1 MVPRNSIS
9 EGFAYIWQ
17 SNWVAIIVMKT
28 ERRQIHFL
36 SDVFAAI
43 ASLDLTVPII
53 IIADIAV
60 LVFIIIIVI
69 ILSPLS
75 SQLSFRVIISS
86 SPLSLFRYRYCLSL
100 LISLSFRI
108 EFCWGSL
115 FQLLKYPVVQG
126 IFSENSNPR
135 QKSLKHP
142 YISLS
147 LYNVQIWLQSERYF
161 SKCFKV
167 SVWDCSFL

>member
-1 MVPRNSIS
+1 MIFRNSIS
-9 EGFAYIWQ
+9 EGFAYMWQ
-17 SNWVAIIVMKT
+17 SNWVGIIARKT

-36 SDVFAAI
+36 SNVFAAI

-53 IIADIAV
+53 IIADIKV
-60 LVFIIIIVI
+60 LVFIIIII
-69 ILSPLS
+69 FFILLPSS

-86 SPLSLFRYRYCLSL
+86 SPLSFFRYRYCLSL

-108 EFCWGSL
+108 GFCWGSL
-115 FQLLKYPVVQG
+115 FQLLKDPVVEG

-135 QKSLKHP
+135 QKSLKRP

-147 LYNVQIWLQSERYF
+147 LYNVQI
-161 SKCFKV
+161 
-167 SVWDCSFL
+167 

>member
-1 MVPRNSIS
+1 MIFRNSIS
-9 EGFAYIWQ
+9 EGFAYMWQ
-17 SNWVAIIVMKT
+17 SNWVGIIARKT

-36 SDVFAAI
+36 SNVFAAI

-53 IIADIAV
+53 IIADITV
-60 LVFIIIIVI
+60 LVFIIIIFI
-69 ILSPLS
+69 ILLPSS
-75 SQLSFRVIISS
+75 SQLSLCVIISS
-86 SPLSLFRYRYCLSL
+86 SP
-100 LISLSFRI
+100 LSFRI

-115 FQLLKYPVVQG
+115 FQLLKDPVVQG

>member
-1 MVPRNSIS
+1 M
-9 EGFAYIWQ
+9 WQ
-17 SNWVAIIVMKT
+17 SNWVGMIARKT

-53 IIADIAV
+53 IIADITV
-60 LVFIIIIVI
+60 LVFIIIIIIVI
-69 ILSPLS
+69 ILSPSS
-75 SQLSFRVIISS
+75 SQLSFCVIISS

-115 FQLLKYPVVQG
+115 FQLLKDPVVPG
-126 IFSENSNPR
+126 IFSVNYNPD

-142 YISLS
+142 CISLS
-147 LYNVQIWLQSERYF
+147 LYNVQMWLQS
-161 SKCFKV
+161 
-167 SVWDCSFL
+167 

>member
-1 MVPRNSIS
+1 MIFRNSIS
-9 EGFAYIWQ
+9 EGFAYMRQ
-17 SNWVAIIVMKT
+17 SNWVGIIARKT

-36 SDVFAAI
+36 RHVFVAI

-53 IIADIAV
+53 IIADITV
-60 LVFIIIIVI
+60 LVFIIIIIVI
-69 ILSPLS
+69 ILSPS

-115 FQLLKYPVVQG
+115 FQLLKDPVVPG
-126 IFSENSNPR
+126 IFSVNYNPG

-142 YISLS
+142 CISLS
-147 LYNVQIWLQSERYF
+147 LYNVQMWLQS
-161 SKCFKV
+161 
-167 SVWDCSFL
+167 

>member
-9 EGFAYIWQ
+9 EGFAYMWQ
-17 SNWVAIIVMKT
+17 SNCHNWVGIIARKT
-28 ERRQIHFL
+28 ERRQTHFL
-36 SDVFAAI
+36 SNVFAAI
-43 ASLDLTVPII
+43 ASLDRTVPII
-53 IIADIAV
+53 IIADITV
-60 LVFIIIIVI
+60 LVIIIIIVI
-69 ILSPLS
+69 ILSPSS

-115 FQLLKYPVVQG
+115 FQLLKDPVVPG
-126 IFSENSNPR
+126 IFSVNYNPGQR
-135 QKSLKHP
+135 SLKHP

-147 LYNVQIWLQSERYF
+147 LYNVQMWL
-161 SKCFKV
+161 
-167 SVWDCSFL
+167 LG

>member
-1 MVPRNSIS
+1 MIFRNSIS
-9 EGFAYIWQ
+9 EGFAYMWQ
-17 SNWVAIIVMKT
+17 SNWVGIIARKT

-36 SDVFAAI
+36 SNVFAAI

-53 IIADIAV
+53 IIADITV
-60 LVFIIIIVI
+60 LVFIIIII
-69 ILSPLS
+69 FFILLPSS

-108 EFCWGSL
+108 GFCWGSL
-115 FQLLKYPVVQG
+115 FQLLKDPVVEG

-135 QKSLKHP
+135 QKSLKRP

-147 LYNVQIWLQSERYF
+147 LYNVQI
-161 SKCFKV
+161 
-167 SVWDCSFL
+167 

>member
-1 MVPRNSIS
+1 MIFRNSIS
-9 EGFAYIWQ
+9 EGFAYMWQ
-17 SNWVAIIVMKT
+17 SNWVGMIARKT

-53 IIADIAV
+53 IIADITV
-60 LVFIIIIVI
+60 LVFIIFIVI
-69 ILSPLS
+69 ILSPSS
-75 SQLSFRVIISS
+75 SQLSFCVIISS

-100 LISLSFRI
+100 LIPLSFRI

-115 FQLLKYPVVQG
+115 FQLLKDPVVQG
-126 IFSENSNPR
+126 IFSENYNPR

-142 YISLS
+142 CISLS
-147 LYNVQIWLQSERYF
+147 LYNVQMWLQS
-161 SKCFKV
+161 
-167 SVWDCSFL
+167 

>member
-1 MVPRNSIS
+1 MIFRNSIS
-9 EGFAYIWQ
+9 EGFAYMWQ
-17 SNWVAIIVMKT
+17 SNWVGIIARKT

-36 SDVFAAI
+36 SNVFAAI

-53 IIADIAV
+53 IIADITV
-60 LVFIIIIVI
+60 LVFIISIIVI
-69 ILSPLS
+69 ILSPSS

-108 EFCWGSL
+108 EFCLGSL
-115 FQLLKYPVVQG
+115 FQLLKDPVVQG
-126 IFSENSNPR
+126 IFSENCNAR

-142 YISLS
+142 CISLS
-147 LYNVQIWLQSERYF
+147 LYNVQMWLQS
-161 SKCFKV
+161 
-167 SVWDCSFL
+167 

>member
-1 MVPRNSIS
+1 M
-9 EGFAYIWQ
+9 WQ
-17 SNWVAIIVMKT
+17 SNWVGIIAVKT

-53 IIADIAV
+53 IIAEITV
-60 LVFIIIIVI
+60 LVFIIIIIVI
-69 ILSPLS
+69 ILSPSS

-86 SPLSLFRYRYCLSL
+86 SPWSLFRYRYCLSL

-115 FQLLKYPVVQG
+115 FQLLKDPVVQG

-135 QKSLKHP
+135 QKSLKHR

-147 LYNVQIWLQSERYF
+147 LYNVQMWLQS
-161 SKCFKV
+161 
-167 SVWDCSFL
+167 

>member
-1 MVPRNSIS
+1 MIFRNSIS
-9 EGFAYIWQ
+9 EGFAYMWQ
-17 SNWVAIIVMKT
+17 SNWVGIIARKT

-36 SDVFAAI
+36 SNVFAAI
-43 ASLDLTVPII
+43 ASLDLTVSII
-53 IIADIAV
+53 IIADITV
-60 LVFIIIIVI
+60 LVFIIIIIVI
-69 ILSPLS
+69 ILSPSS

-115 FQLLKYPVVQG
+115 FQLLKDPVVPG
-126 IFSENSNPR
+126 IFSVNYNPG

-142 YISLS
+142 CISLS
-147 LYNVQIWLQSERYF
+147 FYNVQMWLQS
-161 SKCFKV
+161 
-167 SVWDCSFL
+167 